1 MKIVDERESQ
11 KEKKRT
17 GGTEAKAKG
26 WEINDFVERLGF
38 LRLKCKVF
46 LIFKELHW
54 FEMFPS
60 I

>member
-1 MKIVDERESQ
+1 MKE
-11 KEKKRT
+11 KGKKKKKRT
-17 GGTEAKAKG
+17 GGTEAKAEE

-46 LIFKELHW
+46 LIFRELHW

>member
-1 MKIVDERESQ
+1 MKE
-11 KEKKRT
+11 KGKKKKKRT
-17 GGTEAKAKG
+17 GGTEAKAEG

-46 LIFKELHW
+46 LIFRELHW